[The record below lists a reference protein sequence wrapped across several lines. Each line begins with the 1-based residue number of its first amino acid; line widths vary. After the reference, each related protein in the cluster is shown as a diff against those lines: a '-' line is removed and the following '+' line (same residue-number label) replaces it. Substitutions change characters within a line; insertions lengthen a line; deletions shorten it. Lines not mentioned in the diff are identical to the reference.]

1 MIKGYLFLGLG
12 YHLAAEL
19 VPAYT
24 IIDSIFKVNN
34 FVEAVKFRAESRC
47 SSVLPVFLQDV

>member
-19 VPAYT
+19 APAYT

-47 SSVLPVFLQDV
+47 SSVLPVFLQEI